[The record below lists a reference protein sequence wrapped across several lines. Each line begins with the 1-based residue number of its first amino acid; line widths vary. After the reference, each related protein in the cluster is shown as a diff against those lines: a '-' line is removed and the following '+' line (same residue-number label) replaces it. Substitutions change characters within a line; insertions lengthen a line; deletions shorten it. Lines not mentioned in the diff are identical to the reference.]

1 MPDHVHLLVEVASSV
16 PICRL
21 VGVLKGGSFSGD
33 PPGVPPSASS
43 AGSSGTRPPGGGATS
58 GAMRACV

>member
-1 MPDHVHLLVEVASSV
+1 MPDHVHLLVEVASSA

-21 VGVLKGGSFSGD
+21 VGVLKGGSSRVLRQEF
-33 PPGVPPSASS
+33 PHLRLVPV
-43 AGSSGTRPPGGGATS
+43 RLEGGGATS

>member
-21 VGVLKGGSFSGD
+21 VGVLKGGSSRVIRQEF
-33 PPGVPPSASS
+33 PHLRVVPVRLEPGRREVV
-43 AGSSGTRPPGGGATS
+43 RPLAL
-58 GAMRACV
+58 